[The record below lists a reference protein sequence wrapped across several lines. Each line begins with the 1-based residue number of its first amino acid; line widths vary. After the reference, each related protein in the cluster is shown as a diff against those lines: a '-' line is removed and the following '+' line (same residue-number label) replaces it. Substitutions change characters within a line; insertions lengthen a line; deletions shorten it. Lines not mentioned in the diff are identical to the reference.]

1 MGRLA
6 AGRGRTNA
14 GPEGTNAGPAGTGAR
29 PARTAASPA
38 DTAPGPADKDP
49 GPTRTPPSPAH
60 TLWIAVGL
68 LLALL
73 VALTAAVSLGAT
85 DIAPGE
91 VWSVVFRR
99 LGGEPPRP
107 GTDDLIVWQLRVP
120 RALLAAL
127 VGAGLGLVGTAT
139 QALVRNPLADPYL
152 LGISNGASLG
162 AVAAMVLGAGAM
174 AGMDGLFGTGG
185 AGGVGG
191 AGGTFGL
198 GGGLGLSLAAFAGAL
213 TAFALVW
220 TLARRG
226 GGFAPLRLVLAG
238 VGIGQFLAGFTSY
251 LVLQAGDEQQTR
263 GVLFWLMGSLGGAT
277 WGTLALP
284 VLAVPAGL
292 LVLQARARALNALT
306 MGDETAASVGV
317 DVVRLRRLLFVVTSL
332 LTGVLVAVS
341 GAIAFV
347 GLMVPHLC
355 RLIVGGDHRR
365 LLPLAALTGAL
376 LLVVV
381 DIVCRTAMDG
391 QELPVGVVTAL
402 IGAPVLL
409 YVLDRRLGVGA

>member
-1 MGRLA
+1 MAPSSSGGER
-6 AGRGRTNA
+6 AGLDERTEWAERA
-14 GPEGTNAGPAGTGAR
+14 GKRDGAT
-29 PARTAASPA
+29 ARTAVGMARTVWPA
-38 DTAPGPADKDP
+38 
-49 GPTRTPPSPAH
+49 
-60 TLWIAVGL
+60 LGL

-162 AVAAMVLGAGAM
+162 AVAAIVLGAGAV
-174 AGMDGLFGTGG
+174 AGADGMSG
-185 AGGVGG
+185 AGW
-191 AGGTFGL
+191 TFGL

-213 TAFALVW
+213 AAFALVW

-277 WGTLALP
+277 WGTLVLP

-341 GAIAFV
+341 GAVAFV

-409 YVLDRRLGVGA
+409 YVLDRRLGAGA

>member
-1 MGRLA
+1 MRRLV
-6 AGRGRTNA
+6 AGRARTDA
-14 GPEGTNAGPAGTGAR
+14 GSAGTGAG
-29 PARTAASPA
+29 PARTDASPA
-38 DTAPGPADKDP
+38 GTAPGPTDKAP

-68 LLALL
+68 LVALL

-99 LGGEPPRP
+99 LSGEPPRP

-162 AVAAMVLGAGAM
+162 AVAAIVLGAGVM
-174 AGMDGLFGTGG
+174 AGTDGVFG
-185 AGGVGG
+185 AGE
-191 AGGTFGL
+191 AFGL
-198 GGGLGLSLAAFAGAL
+198 GGGLGLSLAAFAGAF